1 MTGKKG
7 SEGSEPEDGLRASG
21 NPAELRCRT
30 EKPLP
35 RKDGDIFHSYR
46 IGKPGYALKD
56 AESGTAH
63 AGEGRGGVFLR
74 RIYDEESLRRR
85 GR

>member
-7 SEGSEPEDGLRASG
+7 SEGSEPEGGLCANG

-35 RKDGDIFHSYR
+35 RKDGDIFPLLQAWK
-46 IGKPGYALKD
+46 IK
-56 AESGTAH
+56 
-63 AGEGRGGVFLR
+63 
-74 RIYDEESLRRR
+74 ICI
-85 GR
+85 

>member
-1 MTGKKG
+1 MGTFFRFYRLGK
-7 SEGSEPEDGLRASG
+7 LR
-21 NPAELRCRT
+21 
-30 EKPLP
+30 
-35 RKDGDIFHSYR
+35 YV
-46 IGKPGYALKD
+46 LKD

>member
-7 SEGSEPEDGLRASG
+7 SEGSEPEDGLRANG

-35 RKDGDIFHSYR
+35 RKDGDIFSLLQAWEIKICAEGCG
-46 IGKPGYALKD
+46 IGDSAC
-56 AESGTAH
+56 
-63 AGEGRGGVFLR
+63 
-74 RIYDEESLRRR
+74 R
-85 GR
+85 GRKGRSLSSANLR